1 MSIAAA
7 AGVSA
12 RDEKT
17 LKNDDGGEDIAGDA
31 GGIDKGWSAGGIT
44 DPPCGGLDGV
54 RIVEFPC
61 KKERRPQRSSFFFGG
76 DGGIQNPALR

>member
-17 LKNDDGGEDIAGDA
+17 LKNDDGGEDIAGNAD
-31 GGIDKGWSAGGIT
+31 
-44 DPPCGGLDGV
+44 
-54 RIVEFPC
+54 
-61 KKERRPQRSSFFFGG
+61 RR
-76 DGGIQNPALR
+76 N